1 MNCEQFWKSMP
12 GGEDSAL
19 HLHECEACAARL
31 RMESH
36 LTAGLRAMA
45 AGMAR
50 LEAPSRVEARLLN
63 AFRAQ
68 TGRPEIVRRQW
79 IPALTWAAALAA
91 MIAVGMFVVR
101 DRAQQPKRPAT
112 RHIELAM
119 SEAGANGLEQVLEE
133 GFLLL
138 PGAAQLA
145 PADDMNVLHV
155 ELPRSAMMQV
165 GFEVNPERADE
176 TVRADVMV
184 GSDGLARAVR
194 FVDVTGSD

>member
-1 MNCEQFWKSMP
+1 MSCEQFWRTLP
-12 GGEDSAL
+12 GGEDSAS
-19 HLHECEACAARL
+19 HIRECAECAARQ
-31 RMESH
+31 RMESR

-50 LEAPSRVEARLLN
+50 IEAPSRVEARLLT

-68 TGRPEIVRRQW
+68 AGRPEIARRRW
-79 IPALTWAAALAA
+79 IPALTWAAAVAA
-91 MIAVGMFVVR
+91 MIAVGIFVVR
-101 DRAQQPKRPAT
+101 DRVQEAPRPLT
-112 RHIELAM
+112 RHVELAL
-119 SEAGANGLEQVLEE
+119 SDTGVSGLEQVLDD

-138 PGAAQLA
+138 PGAAQLT
-145 PADDMNVLHV
+145 PTEDMNVLHV

-165 GFEVNPERADE
+165 GYEVNPDRADE
-176 TVRADVMV
+176 TVQADVMV

>member
-1 MNCEQFWKSMP
+1 
-12 GGEDSAL
+12 
-19 HLHECEACAARL
+19 
-31 RMESH
+31 
-36 LTAGLRAMA
+36 
-45 AGMAR
+45 
-50 LEAPSRVEARLLN
+50 
-63 AFRAQ
+63 
-68 TGRPEIVRRQW
+68 
-79 IPALTWAAALAA
+79 
-91 MIAVGMFVVR
+91 
-101 DRAQQPKRPAT
+101 
-112 RHIELAM
+112 M